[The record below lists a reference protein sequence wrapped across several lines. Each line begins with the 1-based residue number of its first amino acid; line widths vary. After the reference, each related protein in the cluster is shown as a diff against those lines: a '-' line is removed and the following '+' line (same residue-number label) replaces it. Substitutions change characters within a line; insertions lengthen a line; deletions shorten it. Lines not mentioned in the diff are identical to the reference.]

1 MGLHQRTV
9 HFLGLYDLL
18 KEVDAADVK
27 AALIA
32 RHEAVVE
39 EICREERPAVRCIQL
54 YPAISS
60 YPAISVW
67 SLNCLTIGPR
77 MLV

>member
-1 MGLHQRTV
+1 MMMMRRTRDQNQYT
-9 HFLGLYDLL
+9 FRGFIDNETGRRLL

-39 EICREERPAVRCIQL
+39 EICRE
-54 YPAISS
+54 
-60 YPAISVW
+60 
-67 SLNCLTIGPR
+67 
-77 MLV
+77 

>member
-1 MGLHQRTV
+1 MFEGRFRQRDDVDDEERRTGV
-9 HFLGLYDLL
+9 RTRTNTLSGGLYKRDDLL

-39 EICREERPAVRCIQL
+39 EICRE
-54 YPAISS
+54 
-60 YPAISVW
+60 
-67 SLNCLTIGPR
+67 
-77 MLV
+77 